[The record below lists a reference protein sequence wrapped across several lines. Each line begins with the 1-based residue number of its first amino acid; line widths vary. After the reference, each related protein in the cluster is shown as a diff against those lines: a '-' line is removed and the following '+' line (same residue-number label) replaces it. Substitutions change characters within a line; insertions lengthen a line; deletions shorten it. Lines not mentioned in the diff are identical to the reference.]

1 MCRDLMHT
9 MSMKKIKRTNISCVV
24 RTSVVCDRSEPKMR
38 IQLSNGEQYEYRTA
52 NLKELEVLQLIS
64 SVTADE

>member
-1 MCRDLMHT
+1 MHT
-9 MSMKKIKRTNISCVV
+9 MSMKKVKRTNVSCAV

-52 NLKELEVLQLIS
+52 NLKEVEILEHLSKL
-64 SVTADE
+64 SVEK